1 MNGELNYLQ
10 SENEGVSL
18 AEQVA
23 IKERTESLKMFKERK
38 ASIIESI
45 DILMAGI
52 EKTREKVQEANEVVF
67 QTVRRDF
74 IEFCQY
80 LLPNKLVD
88 LIKVGQYVQDGVKFR
103 FSNLSDGLND
113 SPHDWKIN
121 LDELSGVYCALIF
134 HLLKQ
139 MLVSCQLKSSDCSNR
154 IQGKAQKYHLTFG
167 YLSENS
173 KISKFPE
180 YPLIVLIFYCRGGI
194 LENLKNLRVVRR
206 KLKKLGVFWC
216 FSLYL

>member
-1 MNGELNYLQ
+1 MNGELNHLQ
-10 SENEGVSL
+10 SENEGISL

-74 IEFCQY
+74 IKFCQY

-103 FSNLSDGLND
+103 FSNTSDGLND
-113 SPHDWKIN
+113 SPQDWKVN
-121 LDELSGVYCALIF
+121 LDELSGVYCVLIF

-139 MLVSCQLKSSDCSNR
+139 MLVSCQLKSSDLVTVFRDKHKN
-154 IQGKAQKYHLTFG
+154 TM
-167 YLSENS
+167 YLSVIYQ
-173 KISKFPE
+173 KT
-180 YPLIVLIFYCRGGI
+180 
-194 LENLKNLRVVRR
+194 LRSPT
-206 KLKKLGVFWC
+206 FHHMH
-216 FSLYL
+216 